1 MASRSTTPTRASE
14 LSPTPARPLAGSG
27 GGAAE
32 PGVRLDE
39 GDMSEAPELP
49 PSPAVIAT
57 LVAHRREFLGFLERR
72 LGDRAAAEDLLQEA
86 FSRLDKL
93 ASLRDEES
101 ATAWFYRVLRNAS
114 TDRARRK
121 QSEARGLEALA
132 AELSLT
138 QPESGPESEVSRAVC
153 RCVATLKDNLK
164 PSYREA
170 LERIELDG
178 VTVKDYAAE
187 AGISPSNAAVRAFRA
202 RDALRK
208 QVALAC
214 GACAEHGCLDC
225 HCQHGVARAHE

>member
-1 MASRSTTPTRASE
+1 MDHEDTQE
-14 LSPTPARPLAGSG
+14 PA
-27 GGAAE
+27 
-32 PGVRLDE
+32 
-39 GDMSEAPELP
+39 ELP

-57 LVAHRREFLGFLERR
+57 LVAHRRDFLGFLERR

-86 FSRLDKL
+86 FARLDKL
-93 ASLRDEES
+93 ASLRDHES

-132 AELSLT
+132 AELAVAEPAEA
-138 QPESGPESEVSRAVC
+138 PEGELSRAVC
-153 RCVATLKDNLK
+153 RCVNTLKDNLK

-170 LERIELDG
+170 LERIEIDG
-178 VTVKDYAAE
+178 IAVKDYAAE
-187 AGISPSNAAVRAFRA
+187 AGISPGNAAVRAYRA

-225 HCQHGVARAHE
+225 QCRHGQAQAHE

>member
-14 LSPTPARPLAGSG
+14 LSPTIAKPVAGAS
-27 GGAAE
+27 AAGQLEANLDPEDTRE
-32 PGVRLDE
+32 P
-39 GDMSEAPELP
+39 PELP

-57 LVAHRREFLGFLERR
+57 LVAHRRDFLGFLERR

-86 FSRLDKL
+86 FARLDKL
-93 ASLRDEES
+93 ASLRDQES

-132 AELSLT
+132 AELAVAEPADE
-138 QPESGPESEVSRAVC
+138 PEGELSRAVC
-153 RCVATLKDNLK
+153 RCVNTLKDNLK

-170 LERIELDG
+170 LERIEIDG
-178 VTVKDYAAE
+178 IAVKDYALE
-187 AGISPSNAAVRAFRA
+187 AGISPGNAAVRAYRA

-225 HCQHGVARAHE
+225 RCRHGAPESHE